1 MGALEIHPSLDAD
14 MRRLAEGDRSAF
26 TAVFGALLP
35 VLRAYCRRVLRDEA
49 DADDAAQEALV
60 RVFEQV
66 ERYDP
71 ERPAVAWALAIGAFQ
86 CRTVLRRRGR
96 ARTRPL
102 DEGRDDG
109 LDAVDGP
116 SPEEAAVRRELVTA
130 ARQVL
135 ESLGEPDRQTLEIAF
150 GEALEEGARGPT
162 FRKRKER
169 ALSRLRSAWRRLYE
183 G

>member
-1 MGALEIHPSLDAD
+1 MGALEVPASLDAD
-14 MRRLAEGDRSAF
+14 MRRLAEGDRGAF

-35 VLRAYCRRVLRDEA
+35 VLRAYCNRVLRDEA

-60 RVFEQV
+60 KVFEQL

-71 ERPAVAWALAIGAFQ
+71 GRPAVAWALAIGAFQ

-96 ARTRPL
+96 ARTSPL
-102 DEGRDDG
+102 EQHAEASRVEGE
-109 LDAVDGP
+109 GP

-135 ESLGEPDRQTLEIAF
+135 ESLGEHDRQTLEVAF
-150 GEALEEGARGPT
+150 GEALDEGAHGPT

-169 ALSRLRSAWRRLYE
+169 ALARLRTAWRRLYE